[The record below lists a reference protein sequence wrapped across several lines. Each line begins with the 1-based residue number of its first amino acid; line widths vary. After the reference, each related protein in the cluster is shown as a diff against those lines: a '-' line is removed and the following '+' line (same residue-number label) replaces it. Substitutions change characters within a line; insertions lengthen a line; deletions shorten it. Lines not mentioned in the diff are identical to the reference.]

1 MSHSLA
7 TEVLIF
13 RALSNPTRIRL
24 VHLLHNRELCVSELA
39 HALEVA
45 QPTISQQL
53 THLKQIGFIAARK
66 KGSWTYYT
74 LAKPHNAFQVRL
86 LEALELC
93 FAMHHEFRSD
103 VARLKCAAESRL
115 S

>member
-7 TEVLIF
+7 SEVLVF

-24 VHLLHNRELCVSELA
+24 VQLLHNRELCVSELA

-66 KGSWTYYT
+66 RGPWTYYS
-74 LAKPHNAFQVRL
+74 LAQPANTFQERL
-86 LEALELC
+86 LDALELC
-93 FAMHHEFRSD
+93 FEMHEEFRAD
-103 VARLKCAAESRL
+103 VERLKCVAEPRMS
-115 S
+115 